1 MPSASCWVTIGAMVD
16 KAWETSRQERPA
28 MEPESSM
35 RRVVSKVLRNE
46 YGSSP
51 PVAVGAV
58 GAAAAADVDDPASSE
73 S

>member
-1 MPSASCWVTIGAMVD
+1 
-16 KAWETSRQERPA
+16 

-51 PVAVGAV
+51 PVVVGAGA
-58 GAAAAADVDDPASSE
+58 GAAAPAGADDPASSE